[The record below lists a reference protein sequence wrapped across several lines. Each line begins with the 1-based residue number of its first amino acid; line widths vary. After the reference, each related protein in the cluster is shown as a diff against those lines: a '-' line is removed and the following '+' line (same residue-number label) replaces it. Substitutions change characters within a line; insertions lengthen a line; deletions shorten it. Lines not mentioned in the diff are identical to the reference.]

1 MMDQDRKSVISL
13 ESFDIC
19 ISEIFRNLI
28 SDTEFTDVT
37 LVCDDD
43 KQIDAHKVVLSN
55 TSAFFKRILIRNPH
69 QKPMIYLKGF
79 NYEEVKS
86 IIEFIYLGRTE
97 VYQDNINRFIDIAI
111 DLEIKGIDKNLL
123 GNETDES
130 PVVVTAENSHAQNL
144 DDVFQED
151 RFKTLKKT
159 EDEIEEPLEE
169 SDLKTE
175 LADAKI
181 DGNSHTSLNGNDI
194 ADKESFKQI
203 NSPCKEAGQYQC
215 TMCDKSYSH
224 KNVLKRHNKTVHY
237 GLRFPCHICDH
248 KATQQ
253 QSLKRHLKNIHGC

>member
-28 SDTEFTDVT
+28 SDTNFTDVT

-55 TSAFFKRILIRNPH
+55 PSAFFKRILIRNPH

-111 DLEIKGIDKNLL
+111 ALEIKGIDKNML

-130 PVVVTAENSHAQNL
+130 PVVVTAEKSHAQNL

-169 SDLKTE
+169 SDLKQ
-175 LADAKI
+175 
-181 DGNSHTSLNGNDI
+181 N
-194 ADKESFKQI
+194 
-203 NSPCKEAGQYQC
+203 
-215 TMCDKSYSH
+215 
-224 KNVLKRHNKTVHY
+224 
-237 GLRFPCHICDH
+237 
-248 KATQQ
+248 
-253 QSLKRHLKNIHGC
+253 